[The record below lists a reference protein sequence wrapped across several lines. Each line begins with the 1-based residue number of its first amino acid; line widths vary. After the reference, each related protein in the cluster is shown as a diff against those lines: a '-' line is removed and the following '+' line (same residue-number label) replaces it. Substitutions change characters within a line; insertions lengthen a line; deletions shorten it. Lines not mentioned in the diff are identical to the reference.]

1 VGARF
6 ETARELSDEDRQ
18 TIVELA
24 RQALAPFQPKPE
36 ANPELFDVISGFEAL
51 GGAQQAPVQ
60 AEASVISQQ

>member
-36 ANPELFDVISGFEAL
+36 ANPDD
-51 GGAQQAPVQ
+51 PVQ
-60 AEASVISQQ
+60 KSEKEAS